1 MSKKTEYYLIWGRIV
16 GKEEDG
22 ICYLFE
28 EGEWRLDNENA
39 VMDHLMGY
47 DPTEP
52 PGSPYAI
59 GNMSIMDEIEE
70 ITSEKAMELTGG
82 NA

>member
-1 MSKKTEYYLIWGRIV
+1 
-16 GKEEDG
+16 
-22 ICYLFE
+22 
-28 EGEWRLDNENA
+28 
-39 VMDHLMGY
+39 MGY

-82 NA
+82 KA